1 MRPRYCRSADSRMLM
16 QNALMFS
23 TTCLSPRIL
32 HNLCFL
38 FLLGITLVPRETEF
52 LLEKRR
58 GAYEIFLRQ
67 NAALI

>member
-1 MRPRYCRSADSRMLM
+1 MLDPGTRIRH
-16 QNALMFS
+16 LHFFYS
-23 TTCLSPRIL
+23 TPCLPPQIL

-58 GAYEIFLRQ
+58 GAYEIFLLQ